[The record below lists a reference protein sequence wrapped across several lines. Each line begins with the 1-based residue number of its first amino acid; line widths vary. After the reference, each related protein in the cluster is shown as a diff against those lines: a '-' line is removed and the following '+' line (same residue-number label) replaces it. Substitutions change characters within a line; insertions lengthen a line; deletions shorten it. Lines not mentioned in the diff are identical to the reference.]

1 MKNVDFVHFD
11 VLKIFFT
18 LRLLPFALFRRYMDS
33 QRAILTDE
41 WEILP
46 TSITLNE
53 KIGEGAFGAIFS
65 AFVGFKNIEKSKY
78 VKLKGKSAALGDK
91 NYKVVVKLL
100 KGKISACSIFSNSVT
115 FHIQE
120 LVECLLLGFLQHML
134 TIWSW
139 MIFARRQN

>member
-1 MKNVDFVHFD
+1 MIKIDETSMLWWRTLTLISFD
-11 VLKIFFT
+11 VLRIFFT
-18 LRLLPFALFRRYMDS
+18 LRLWPPALFRRYMDS

-65 AFVGFKNIEKSKY
+65 AFVGFKNIETSKY

-100 KGKISACSIFSNSVT
+100 KGKISACWIFSNSVIFT
-115 FHIQE
+115 F
-120 LVECLLLGFLQHML
+120 
-134 TIWSW
+134 
-139 MIFARRQN
+139 RN